1 MNKSD
6 LDRVIEIVLTDAYG
20 EEEETVAWQTVLED
34 VIDVPTQAELL
45 GQTVTVTEIGSS
57 SGRAEVTARCQRPR
71 GTRGD
76 VAFAD
81 LAFPPE
87 SEAAWLHAAY
97 RHYLRLQPFPAAPRP
112 DWTWPDQ

>member
-6 LDRVIEIVLTDAYG
+6 LDRVIEIVLIDAYC
-20 EEEETVAWQTVLED
+20 EEEETVAWETVLKD

-45 GQTVTVTEIGSS
+45 GRTATVTEIGPSP
-57 SGRAEVTARCQRPR
+57 GHTEVTASCQRPH

-81 LAFPPE
+81 LAFPPD
-87 SEAAWLHAAY
+87 SEAA
-97 RHYLRLQPFPAAPRP
+97 
-112 DWTWPDQ
+112 